1 MRKIIFIQ
9 ILFISAL
16 VSTVVAGEVTIVH
29 YMQPASNLDG
39 RQSFVQEIIA
49 ASLEYTEET
58 DGPYKMVPT
67 MTMNYDRAEIMQAR
81 YPNPVARISGTR
93 QRQKKWLVIPIPIN
107 RGIVGYRVF
116 LINRARQSDFAK
128 ISTLADLIKME
139 LKAGQNFRWS
149 DVEILRENGI
159 EVVTGTN
166 YEGLFEMLALNRFD
180 FFPRGI
186 NEAFSELAARRDKYP
201 DMIVEEKIALYY
213 PLPRVLATTRGNTKL
228 ANRVERGLKTIFKNG
243 VHRRIWLKHNQ
254 KWVNM
259 ANLRKRKIIT
269 LKNTYARP
277 DLPYDQKEYWYQIGE

>member
-81 YPNPVARISGTR
+81 YPNLVARISGTR

-116 LINRARQSDFAK
+116 LINRRNDNRK
-128 ISTLADLIKME
+128 LTPCDNLIST
-139 LKAGQNFRWS
+139 
-149 DVEILRENGI
+149 
-159 EVVTGTN
+159 
-166 YEGLFEMLALNRFD
+166 
-180 FFPRGI
+180 
-186 NEAFSELAARRDKYP
+186 
-201 DMIVEEKIALYY
+201 
-213 PLPRVLATTRGNTKL
+213 PLSLS
-228 ANRVERGLKTIFKNG
+228 
-243 VHRRIWLKHNQ
+243 
-254 KWVNM
+254 
-259 ANLRKRKIIT
+259 
-269 LKNTYARP
+269 
-277 DLPYDQKEYWYQIGE
+277 